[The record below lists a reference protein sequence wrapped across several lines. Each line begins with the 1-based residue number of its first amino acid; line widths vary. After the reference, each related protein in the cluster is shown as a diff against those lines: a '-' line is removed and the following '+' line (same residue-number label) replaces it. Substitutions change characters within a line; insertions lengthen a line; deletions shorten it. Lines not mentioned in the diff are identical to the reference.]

1 MYVDLIKLNNEKRV
15 EFDITPDLS
24 SYNHE
29 QLNKLDN
36 IRAIGTIIDNQEN
49 YEIIMDITGTMH
61 LKDSINLD
69 DITKKIDIHY
79 EDFIENLTENYK
91 KSTNLLDISPI
102 IWENILLEIP
112 IRATSGKETYST
124 TSGDGWEIL

>member
-1 MYVDLIKLNNEKRV
+1 MYVDLIKLNNDKRI

-24 SYNHE
+24 SYSHE
-29 QLNKLDN
+29 LLNSLDDV
-36 IRAIGTIIDNQEN
+36 RAKGIIVDNGEN
-49 YEIIMDITGTMH
+49 YQIIMDITGDMH
-61 LKDSINLD
+61 LKSSINLE
-69 DITKKIDIHY
+69 DITQKIDIHY
-79 EDFIENLTENYK
+79 DDFIENLTEEYK

-112 IRATSGKETYST
+112 IRADGGKEAFST